1 MRCQSDDM
9 LRSGRKGKFLKAPLL
24 LPLTEKPQSA
34 SQLASNNLYI
44 ENIEWQRFQP
54 SPLNDADLS
63 PPFMSPSGPTGV
75 FGYICC
81 SWPKLAARFC
91 ISLKLNE
98 S

>member
-24 LPLTEKPQSA
+24 LPLTEKPQ
-34 SQLASNNLYI
+34 LALNNLYI
-44 ENIEWQRFQP
+44 ENTEWQRFQP

-63 PPFMSPSGPTGV
+63 PPFMSPPGPTGHFVV

-81 SWPKLAARFC
+81 SWPKLAAHFC

>member
-9 LRSGRKGKFLKAPLL
+9 LRTGRKGKFLKAPLL
-24 LPLTEKPQSA
+24 LPLTEKPQ
-34 SQLASNNLYI
+34 LASNNLYI
-44 ENIEWQRFQP
+44 EKTEPTRCQP

-63 PPFMSPSGPTGV
+63 PPFMSPSGPTGHFIV

-81 SWPKLAARFC
+81 SWPKLAAHFC